1 MEDSKVNIIELVKKS
16 KEGDQIAFSKLI
28 DHIKNK
34 LYKTAIAILKNDDDA
49 CDAIQETLL
58 KAYGYTN

>member
-34 LYKTAIAILKNDDDA
+34 LYKTAIAILKNDDVV
-49 CDAIQETLL
+49 CYAIQ
-58 KAYGYTN
+58 